1 MDDKGGNW
9 EICFVAKEEFS
20 FPTLA
25 SLELL
30 RSMLSY
36 SRIMRSVHDGEF
48 FYIQEQACIGIRGE
62 GERSHA
68 TMTQDLRLAS
78 LPSALQR

>member
-30 RSMLSY
+30 RSMLREY
-36 SRIMRSVHDGEF
+36 HTLVSRVVFMTVSF
-48 FYIQEQACIGIRGE
+48 F
-62 GERSHA
+62 
-68 TMTQDLRLAS
+68 
-78 LPSALQR
+78 